1 MRELDASWLARFHA
15 GEERA
20 FCELLD
26 SSGGLVRAWVRTYA
40 TDPDDAQD
48 LVQEVWRRVLARR
61 GTFRGD
67 GSMRSWLFAV
77 TRSVCL
83 DFVRREER
91 SRRRIAGLGLE
102 APQATAPARSHRHL
116 DDRLRRA
123 VMELPDRQRQ
133 TLLARVLDGL
143 STRETAELLGCAEGT
158 VKSALSQALTNLR
171 TILEE
176 DTDDR

>member
-1 MRELDASWLARFHA
+1 LTELEASWLARFRA

-20 FCELLD
+20 FRELLD
-26 SSGGLVRAWVRTYA
+26 SSGGLVRAWVRPYA
-40 TDPDDAQD
+40 DDPDDAQD

-67 GSMRSWLFAV
+67 GPVRSWLFAV

-83 DFVRREER
+83 DSVRREER
-91 SRRRIAGLGLE
+91 SRRRIERLAHE
-102 APQATAPARSHRHL
+102 TPAATAAVRTRRQL

-123 VMELPDRQRQ
+123 VMELPYRQRQ
-133 TLLARVLDGL
+133 TLLARVLDEL
-143 STRETAELLGCAEGT
+143 STRETAQLLGCAEGT

-171 TILEE
+171 KILEE
-176 DTDDR
+176 DIDDF